1 MPKGYEEIR
10 DKYIRQGMST
20 KEAKKHAA
28 MIWNSTHKGAQAVG
42 RGK

>member
-10 DKYIRQGMST
+10 DKLKKKMPL

-28 MIWNSTHKGAQAVG
+28 MIWNAKHKGKDSVG
-42 RGK
+42 RGKK